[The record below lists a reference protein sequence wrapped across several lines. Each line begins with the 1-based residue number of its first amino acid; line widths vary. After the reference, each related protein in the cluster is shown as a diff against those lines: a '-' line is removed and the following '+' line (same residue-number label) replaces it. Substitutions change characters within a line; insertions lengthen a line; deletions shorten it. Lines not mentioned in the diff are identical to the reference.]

1 MQLYNTIFR
10 NWADETVWENLN
22 AGYLSYDQAMTDSQR
37 MLREYTKRNPTSGTA
52 LTVVKVIIEL
62 AQGDDDV

>member
-37 MLREYTKRNPTSGTA
+37 MLREYMKRNPVPSKA
-52 LTVVKVIIEL
+52 LTVVKVIVAL
-62 AQGDDDV
+62 AGA